1 LIGERGK
8 KMAKVVLQDC
18 SEYSIDL
25 LTEKINTGVELL
37 GGWDSFVS
45 PGMKV
50 LLKVNLIGPKAADT
64 AAITDPTFVR
74 ALTRILKNLGC
85 VVWIGDS
92 SGGAIAGI
100 APTAQALSVSGLK
113 KVADE
118 EGAFIKNFDREGV
131 IEVAIDDGHEEKM
144 YLAKPMFDADVVINL
159 PKLKTHSAQ
168 IYTGAVKNLFGCIPG
183 LKKADYH
190 RMAPD
195 PKDFGMI
202 IADIHKA
209 VKVDLHIMDGVSAM
223 QGEGPTA
230 GQVYH
235 AGKILRGRDP
245 LAVDTVAAA
254 MLGMEVEDVPI
265 LMSAREKQLGCSDLN
280 EIEIVGDYDAPPR
293 LGGFKLPTK
302 FRSTKKRNQ
311 QVLVKLIDFLKTRP
325 RINTK
330 ACKQCNMCVES
341 CPVKAIERDT
351 KIIDYNLCI
360 ECMCCHE
367 LCQFK
372 AVELRK
378 DNRLADV
385 FMRIGLCF
393 GKYR

>member
-1 LIGERGK
+1 
-8 KMAKVVLQDC
+8 MAKVVLQDC
-18 SEYSIDL
+18 NEYSIDL
-25 LTEKINTGVELL
+25 LTEKINAGVALL
-37 GGWDSFVS
+37 GGWASFVS

-50 LLKVNLIGPKAADT
+50 LLKVNLIGPKTADT
-64 AAITDPTFVR
+64 AAITDPEFVR

-85 VVWIGDS
+85 IVWIGDS

-100 APTAQALSVSGLK
+100 APTAQALSVSGLM

-118 EGAFIKNFDREGV
+118 EGAVIKNFDREGV
-131 IEVAIDDGHEEKM
+131 VEVAMDGGHGEKM

-168 IYTGAVKNLFGCIPG
+168 IYTGAVKNLYGCIPG
-183 LKKADYH
+183 LKKAEYH
-190 RMAPD
+190 RTAAD
-195 PKDFGMI
+195 PKDFGMV

-209 VKVDLHIMDGVSAM
+209 VKVDLHIMDGVTAM

-230 GQVYH
+230 GKVYH
-235 AGKILRGRDP
+235 AGKILIGRDP

-254 MLGMEVEDVPI
+254 MLGMEVEDIPI
-265 LMSAREKQLGCSDLN
+265 LMSAREKQLGCSDLR
-280 EIEIVGDYDAPPR
+280 EIELVGDYDTPPR
-293 LGGFKLPTK
+293 LPGFKLPNR
-302 FRSTKKRNQ
+302 FRSTKKRKGQ
-311 QVLVKLIDFLKTRP
+311 ALVKVIDFLKTRP
-325 RINTK
+325 RIDTK
-330 ACKQCNMCVES
+330 VCKHCNMCVES
-341 CPVKAIERDT
+341 CPVQAIDRDT
-351 KIIDYNLCI
+351 KVIDYNACI

-378 DNRLADV
+378 DNRFADAFV
-385 FMRIGLCF
+385 RLGMRF